1 MEFPFR
7 GFVNRLFRKE
17 IKGLETFQ
25 SLFVNV
31 FGNTSCLKPTVFKIE
46 LSCGNFSVG
55 QWFES
60 KKYTNKLVIVFFL
73 FNNLFYFPPTFS
85 F

>member
-1 MEFPFR
+1 MVEFSFR
-7 GFVNRLFRKE
+7 GLFNRFFRKE

-25 SLFVNV
+25 GLFVNV
-31 FGNTSCLKPTVFKIE
+31 FGNTSYLKPTALKIE

-60 KKYTNKLVIVFFL
+60 KKYTNKIGHCFF
-73 FNNLFYFPPTFS
+73 FIK
-85 F
+85 